1 MPQPGMGYCHFWMP
15 SLDAARFQSH
25 YMALLSVSQFVSHFE
40 KQASKNAGDQIL
52 ASFRSGG
59 EDGLKPDDRFF
70 EACSE
75 GQGILGGV
83 FVCALMNQQNKGL
96 NIRGNL
102 RIFWHLLEDILGCN
116 SIKFGTCFIFCL
128 N

>member
-1 MPQPGMGYCHFWMP
+1 MN
-15 SLDAARFQSH
+15 FQF
-25 YMALLSVSQFVSHFE
+25 YAYDKLS
-40 KQASKNAGDQIL
+40 ASKHAGDQIL

-59 EDGLKPDDRFF
+59 EDGLQPDDRFF

-75 GQGILGGV
+75 GQGILGGI
-83 FVCALMNQQNKGL
+83 FVCALMNQQNKDL
-96 NIRGNL
+96 NIRRNL